1 MFNDNYRVPD
11 ANSGG
16 CRLGLRRARHAGIG
30 LCRRI
35 YLTLGGDRV
44 ASFEGVIWQRNS
56 VAVRLYL
63 VRFNVESD
71 EVSGTEA
78 CSDGNISCVAARSHE
93 NSAEPRVIVARVK
106 VDPSA
111 SKKNLIPGAEISGT
125 AKWLTDVPDVAGNIA
140 GWNIHAT
147 SECNG
152 EMLEISADANSL
164 DEDIRGGL
172 GRSRGVVVKADTV
185 MHPIADG
192 HRAFPSRLGGSE
204 LIVGDGAELVD
215 LPIPARQEEPQNV

>member
-1 MFNDNYRVPD
+1 M
-11 ANSGG
+11 
-16 CRLGLRRARHAGIG
+16 RRARHAGIG

-35 YLTLGGDRV
+35 YLTLGGDRA
-44 ASFEGVIWQRNS
+44 ASFEGVIGQRNS

-125 AKWLTDVPDVAGNIA
+125 AKWLTDVPDVAG
-140 GWNIHAT
+140 
-147 SECNG
+147 
-152 EMLEISADANSL
+152 
-164 DEDIRGGL
+164 DITPNY
-172 GRSRGVVVKADTV
+172 V
-185 MHPIADG
+185 
-192 HRAFPSRLGGSE
+192 F
-204 LIVGDGAELVD
+204 
-215 LPIPARQEEPQNV
+215 ARQARNVRTSRRSVAGLPQIALLA